1 MARDPPETRRRATDP
16 SNQHCMKAFQ
26 SKKKKKKTRTQT
38 PQPIRVRRAKPPPK
52 QVMEETKLPALTA
65 GRKLASNGTS
75 HGGTKN
81 FLEARRTKDRE
92 EEGMELPSP
101 GKQAKKRKLSLSR
114 RFGSLSL

>member
-1 MARDPPETRRRATDP
+1 
-16 SNQHCMKAFQ
+16 MKAFQ